1 MASRVFASRLA
12 SQMATKA
19 ARPAMRAP
27 VAAAKRTITT
37 GESRK
42 LFPSAND
49 DPSTHD
55 GRLEAFD
62 HPEGISIAQ
71 LANSMTDINS

>member
-37 GESRK
+37 GESK
-42 LFPSAND
+42 KTFSLSK
-49 DPSTHD
+49 
-55 GRLEAFD
+55 
-62 HPEGISIAQ
+62 
-71 LANSMTDINS
+71 

>member
-1 MASRVFASRLA
+1 VSSPPAWPPRWPPRPLA
-12 SQMATKA
+12 LPCVLPSLPPSAPSPLVSQ
-19 ARPAMRAP
+19 
-27 VAAAKRTITT
+27 
-37 GESRK
+37 EK

-49 DPSTHD
+49 DPSTRD
-55 GRLEAFD
+55 GRLEVFD

>member
-37 GESRK
+37 GESRENFFSLSK
-42 LFPSAND
+42 RCSIQV
-49 DPSTHD
+49 
-55 GRLEAFD
+55 FD
-62 HPEGISIAQ
+62 HPEGLSIAQ
-71 LANSMTDINS
+71 LSGSMANINS